1 MMDVNRGLSHPALL
15 SRLKAFSRKFFSW
28 WIRVQPFHLAPFPEH
43 PPATMDAIKKKMEKL
58 TNETAAAEA
67 RIETFE
73 RLKESNEAEAE
84 KFEEQLR
91 IVNKKIQSLESAYDV
106 TVEDLF
112 NQTVKLEAMEKK
124 ASMADGEVSALRNK
138 LILLQENAEKQE
150 DKLAKSTLELAL
162 ACQTADTI
170 VKRRHELENM
180 VSSNEDKIDALEKQV
195 RDAQFTNG
203 ESERKFEDISRK
215 MATLE
220 ADAQRG
226 NERAE
231 GAEKKLVEIEEELKV
246 VGAAM
251 QTLEVGEEKSFAREE
266 KLQVEIMELRMKL
279 KVAEYRGENE
289 EMNIQR
295 LNVRI
300 DQVEEDLLAEKY
312 KIKKSSDNLNQIFED
327 MINMVV

>member
-1 MMDVNRGLSHPALL
+1 
-15 SRLKAFSRKFFSW
+15 
-28 WIRVQPFHLAPFPEH
+28 
-43 PPATMDAIKKKMEKL
+43 MDAIKKKMEKL
-58 TNETAAAEA
+58 SAETAAAET

-73 RLKESNEAEAE
+73 AMKLANEAEAE
-84 KFEEQLR
+84 KYEEQLR
-91 IVNKKIQSLESAYDV
+91 MVSKIILNSHFFHLLFIKQVNKKIQNIESNYDV
-106 TVEDLF
+106 AVEDLF
-112 NQTVKLEAMEKK
+112 NQSVKLESMEKK
-124 ASMADGEVSALRNK
+124 AGMADSEVSALRNK

-150 DKLAKSTLELAL
+150 DKLAKSTLELAF
-162 ACQTADTI
+162 ACQTADSI
-170 VKRRHELENM
+170 VKRRHELENI

-195 RDAQFTNG
+195 RDAQFTNS
-203 ESERKFEDISRK
+203 ESERKYEDISRK

-231 GAEKKLVEIEEELKV
+231 GAEKKLIELEEELKV

-251 QTLEVGEEKSFAREE
+251 QALEVGEEKSFAREE
-266 KLQVEIMELRMKL
+266 QLQCEILELRQKL

-300 DQVEEDLLAEKY
+300 DQVASQKSFLDPKCVSVHLQKELFLNFLFVRWK
-312 KIKKSSDNLNQIFED
+312 KTCLRRNTKSSEQATI
-327 MINMVV
+327 

>member
-1 MMDVNRGLSHPALL
+1 
-15 SRLKAFSRKFFSW
+15 
-28 WIRVQPFHLAPFPEH
+28 
-43 PPATMDAIKKKMEKL
+43 MDAIKKKMEKL
-58 TNETAAAEA
+58 SAETAAAET

-73 RLKESNEAEAE
+73 RMKEANEAEAE
-84 KFEEQLR
+84 KYEEQLR
-91 IVNKKIQSLESAYDV
+91 LVSNDLNSHSLSTSSFLISQVNKKIQNIESNYDMA
-106 TVEDLF
+106 VEDLF
-112 NQTVKLEAMEKK
+112 NQSVKLEAMEKK
-124 ASMADGEVSALRNK
+124 AGMADSDVSALRNK

-150 DKLAKSTLELAL
+150 DKLAKSTLELAF
-162 ACQTADTI
+162 ACQTADSI
-170 VKRRHELENM
+170 VKRRHELENI

-195 RDAQFTNG
+195 RDAQFTNS
-203 ESERKFEDISRK
+203 ESERKYEDISRK

-231 GAEKKLVEIEEELKV
+231 GAEKKLIELEEELKV

-251 QTLEVGEEKSFAREE
+251 QALEVGEEKSFAREE
-266 KLQVEIMELRMKL
+266 QLQCEILELRQKL

-300 DQVEEDLLAEKY
+300 DQVGNKP
-312 KIKKSSDNLNQIFED
+312 S
-327 MINMVV
+327 

>member
-1 MMDVNRGLSHPALL
+1 
-15 SRLKAFSRKFFSW
+15 
-28 WIRVQPFHLAPFPEH
+28 
-43 PPATMDAIKKKMEKL
+43 MDAIKKKMEKL
-58 TNETAAAEA
+58 SAETAAAET

-73 RLKESNEAEAE
+73 RMKEANEAEAE
-84 KFEEQLR
+84 KYEEQLR
-91 IVNKKIQSLESAYDV
+91 LVSNDLNSHSLSTSSFLISQVNKKIQNIESNYDMA
-106 TVEDLF
+106 VEDLF
-112 NQTVKLEAMEKK
+112 NQSVKLEAMEKK
-124 ASMADGEVSALRNK
+124 AGMADSDVSALRNK

-150 DKLAKSTLELAL
+150 DKLAKSTLELAF
-162 ACQTADTI
+162 ACQTADSI
-170 VKRRHELENM
+170 VKRRHELENI

-195 RDAQFTNG
+195 RDAQFTNS
-203 ESERKFEDISRK
+203 ESERKYEDISRK

-231 GAEKKLVEIEEELKV
+231 GAEKKLIELEEELKV

-251 QTLEVGEEKSFAREE
+251 QALEVGEEKSFAREE
-266 KLQVEIMELRMKL
+266 QLQCEILELRQKL

-300 DQVEEDLLAEKY
+300 DQVGNKL
-312 KIKKSSDNLNQIFED
+312 S
-327 MINMVV
+327 

>member
-1 MMDVNRGLSHPALL
+1 
-15 SRLKAFSRKFFSW
+15 
-28 WIRVQPFHLAPFPEH
+28 
-43 PPATMDAIKKKMEKL
+43 MDAIKKKMEKL
-58 TNETAAAEA
+58 SAETAAAET

-73 RLKESNEAEAE
+73 RMKEANEAEAE
-84 KFEEQLR
+84 KYEEQLR
-91 IVNKKIQSLESAYDV
+91 LVNKKIQNIESNYDV
-106 TVEDLF
+106 AVEDLF
-112 NQTVKLEAMEKK
+112 NQSVKLEAMEKK
-124 ASMADGEVSALRNK
+124 AGMADSDVSALRNK

-150 DKLAKSTLELAL
+150 DKLAKSTLELAF
-162 ACQTADTI
+162 ACQTADSI
-170 VKRRHELENM
+170 VKRRHELENI

-195 RDAQFTNG
+195 RDAQFTNS
-203 ESERKFEDISRK
+203 ESERKYEDISRK

-231 GAEKKLVEIEEELKV
+231 GAEKKLIELEEELKV

-251 QTLEVGEEKSFAREE
+251 QALEVGEEKSFAREE
-266 KLQVEIMELRMKL
+266 QLQCEILELRQKL

-312 KIKKSSDNLNQIFED
+312 KIKRTSDNLNQIFED

>member
-1 MMDVNRGLSHPALL
+1 
-15 SRLKAFSRKFFSW
+15 
-28 WIRVQPFHLAPFPEH
+28 
-43 PPATMDAIKKKMEKL
+43 MDAIKKKMEKL
-58 TNETAAAEA
+58 SAETAAAET

-73 RLKESNEAEAE
+73 RMKEANEAEAE
-84 KFEEQLR
+84 KYEEQLR
-91 IVNKKIQSLESAYDV
+91 LVSNYLNSHSLSTSSFLISQVNKKIQNIESNYDV
-106 TVEDLF
+106 AVEDLF
-112 NQTVKLEAMEKK
+112 NQSVKLEAMEKK
-124 ASMADGEVSALRNK
+124 AGMADSDVSALRNK

-150 DKLAKSTLELAL
+150 DKLAKSTLELAF
-162 ACQTADTI
+162 ACQTADSI
-170 VKRRHELENM
+170 VKRRHELENI

-195 RDAQFTNG
+195 RDAQFTNS
-203 ESERKFEDISRK
+203 ESERKYEDISRK

-231 GAEKKLVEIEEELKV
+231 GAEKKLIELEEELKV

-251 QTLEVGEEKSFAREE
+251 QALEVGEEKSFAREE
-266 KLQVEIMELRMKL
+266 QLQCEILELRQKL

-300 DQVEEDLLAEKY
+300 DQVGNKP
-312 KIKKSSDNLNQIFED
+312 S
-327 MINMVV
+327 

>member
-1 MMDVNRGLSHPALL
+1 
-15 SRLKAFSRKFFSW
+15 
-28 WIRVQPFHLAPFPEH
+28 
-43 PPATMDAIKKKMEKL
+43 MDAIKKKMEKL
-58 TNETAAAEA
+58 SAETAAAET

-73 RLKESNEAEAE
+73 RMKEANEAEAE
-84 KFEEQLR
+84 KYEEQLR
-91 IVNKKIQSLESAYDV
+91 LVSNHLNSHSLSTSSFLISQVNKKIQNIESNYDMA
-106 TVEDLF
+106 VEDLF
-112 NQTVKLEAMEKK
+112 NQSVKLEAMEKK
-124 ASMADGEVSALRNK
+124 AGMADSDVSALRNK

-150 DKLAKSTLELAL
+150 DKLAKSTLELAF
-162 ACQTADTI
+162 ACQTADSI
-170 VKRRHELENM
+170 VKRRHELENI

-195 RDAQFTNG
+195 RDAQFTNS
-203 ESERKFEDISRK
+203 ESERKYEDISRK

-231 GAEKKLVEIEEELKV
+231 GAEKKLIELEEELKV

-251 QTLEVGEEKSFAREE
+251 QALEVGEEKSFAREE
-266 KLQVEIMELRMKL
+266 QLQCEILELRQKL

-300 DQVEEDLLAEKY
+300 DQVGNKP
-312 KIKKSSDNLNQIFED
+312 S
-327 MINMVV
+327 

>member
-1 MMDVNRGLSHPALL
+1 
-15 SRLKAFSRKFFSW
+15 
-28 WIRVQPFHLAPFPEH
+28 
-43 PPATMDAIKKKMEKL
+43 MDAIKKKMEKL
-58 TNETAAAEA
+58 SAETAAAET

-73 RLKESNEAEAE
+73 RMKEANEAEAE
-84 KFEEQLR
+84 KYEEQLR
-91 IVNKKIQSLESAYDV
+91 LVSNYLNSHSLSTSSFLISQVNKKIQNIESNYDMA
-106 TVEDLF
+106 VEDLF
-112 NQTVKLEAMEKK
+112 NQSVKLEAMEKK
-124 ASMADGEVSALRNK
+124 AGMADSDVSALRNK

-150 DKLAKSTLELAL
+150 DKLAKSTLELAF
-162 ACQTADTI
+162 ACQTADSI
-170 VKRRHELENM
+170 VKRRHELENI

-195 RDAQFTNG
+195 RDAQFTNS
-203 ESERKFEDISRK
+203 ESERKYEDISRK

-231 GAEKKLVEIEEELKV
+231 GAEKKLIELEEELKV

-251 QTLEVGEEKSFAREE
+251 QALEVGEEKSFAREE
-266 KLQVEIMELRMKL
+266 QLQCEILELRQKL

-300 DQVEEDLLAEKY
+300 DQVANHHPLLQNQNLL
-312 KIKKSSDNLNQIFED
+312 SSGNICKLI
-327 MINMVV
+327 VLG

>member
-1 MMDVNRGLSHPALL
+1 MTCGCRRAGPPVPLSHQSA
-15 SRLKAFSRKFFSW
+15 
-28 WIRVQPFHLAPFPEH
+28 
-43 PPATMDAIKKKMEKL
+43 MDAIKKKMEKL
-58 TNETAAAEA
+58 SAETAAAEA
-67 RIETFE
+67 RISHFE
-73 RLKESNEAEAE
+73 RMKESNEAEAE

-91 IVNKKIQSLESAYDV
+91 IVNKKIQTMESAYDV

-112 NQTVKLEAMEKK
+112 NQSVKLEAMEKK
-124 ASMADGEVSALRNK
+124 AGMADSDVSALRSK

-150 DKLAKSTLELAL
+150 ERLARSTLELAM
-162 ACQTADTI
+162 ACQRADQV
-170 VKRRHELENM
+170 VKRKHELENM
-180 VSSNEDKIDALEKQV
+180 ASGNEDKNDALEKQV
-195 RDAQFTNG
+195 RDAQFTNS
-203 ESERKFEDISRK
+203 ESERKYEDISRK
-215 MATLE
+215 MSTLD

-231 GAEKKLVEIEEELKV
+231 SAEKKLCEIEEELKV

-251 QTLEVGEEKSFAREE
+251 QQLEVGEEKSSAREE
-266 KLQVEIMELRMKL
+266 KLQVEILELRMKL
-279 KVAEYRGENE
+279 KAAEYRGENE

-312 KIKKSSDNLNQIFED
+312 KIKKSGDNLNQIFED

>member
-1 MMDVNRGLSHPALL
+1 
-15 SRLKAFSRKFFSW
+15 
-28 WIRVQPFHLAPFPEH
+28 
-43 PPATMDAIKKKMEKL
+43 MDAIKKKMEKL
-58 TNETAAAEA
+58 SAETAAAET

-73 RLKESNEAEAE
+73 RMKEANEAEAE
-84 KFEEQLR
+84 KYEEQLR
-91 IVNKKIQSLESAYDV
+91 LVSNYLNSHSLSTSSFLISQVNKKIQNIESNYDMA
-106 TVEDLF
+106 VEDLF
-112 NQTVKLEAMEKK
+112 NQSVKLEAMEKK
-124 ASMADGEVSALRNK
+124 AGMADSDVSALRNK

-150 DKLAKSTLELAL
+150 DKLAKSTLELAF
-162 ACQTADTI
+162 ACQTADSI
-170 VKRRHELENM
+170 VKRRHELENI

-195 RDAQFTNG
+195 RDAQFTNS
-203 ESERKFEDISRK
+203 ESERKYEDISRK

-231 GAEKKLVEIEEELKV
+231 GAEKKLIELEEELKV

-251 QTLEVGEEKSFAREE
+251 QALEVGEEKSFAREE
-266 KLQVEIMELRMKL
+266 QLQCEILELRQKL

-300 DQVEEDLLAEKY
+300 DQVGNKP
-312 KIKKSSDNLNQIFED
+312 S
-327 MINMVV
+327 